1 MPEAVVL
8 VHGIWMR
15 GGSLLVIARR
25 LESVGYVCHP
35 FTYASVRRTA
45 AENADR
51 LQVFCAR
58 LDADI
63 VHFVG
68 HSLGGIVILHLFDR
82 HPRQHPGRVVF
93 LGSPVNGSAVAQR
106 SAARPL
112 TRVLLGQSLQRGL
125 LGAAPAWRGARDLG
139 VIAGSHSFGVGRLLG
154 GLRGANDG
162 TVSVEETRIP
172 RASDHVV
179 LPVTHIGM
187 VISRPVADQVCAF
200 LGNGEFEQ
208 G

>member
-1 MPEAVVL
+1 MREAVVL

-25 LESVGYVCHP
+25 LESAGYVCHP

-51 LQVFCAR
+51 LQVFSAR

-82 HPRQHPGRVVF
+82 HPWQRPGRVVF
-93 LGSPVNGSAVAQR
+93 LGSPVNGSAVAHVGGEQPHR
-106 SAARPL
+106 VEMGILGQDRASQQCGRPAQCREAAHSSAARSKPAARVAGCH
-112 TRVLLGQSLQRGL
+112 TRL
-125 LGAAPAWRGARDLG
+125 ARGA
-139 VIAGSHSFGVGRLLG
+139 
-154 GLRGANDG
+154 
-162 TVSVEETRIP
+162 
-172 RASDHVV
+172 
-179 LPVTHIGM
+179 
-187 VISRPVADQVCAF
+187 
-200 LGNGEFEQ
+200 
-208 G
+208 